1 MFDLQEIKAK
11 QQDLLQRK
19 HIFDI
24 EISSRCN
31 KTCSVCPRHAF
42 TRKQTIMSTQT
53 FDVLLQWLPTECHVM
68 FAGFGEPLLNNEIF
82 AYIHK
87 IKSIKPQISISV
99 YTNGILLSNDSIKK
113 FLDCG
118 LDWIQLSVTDENG
131 FAIAQR
137 TLEFLRSTNKRDI
150 LRINVLYRDD
160 DNFSQLQ
167 EKVSRLFPDI
177 IKQFYFKKI
186 HSRGGTLYNYDY
198 CEELKTC
205 GTFFMDTFIDAE
217 GNIQICSNDIN
228 GINKIA
234 NIQEMSFADL
244 VEMKKNFLG
253 NIQISPLCKKCSD
266 EYRVLHFNEV
276 KNE

>member
-31 KTCSVCPRHAF
+31 KICSVCPRHVF
-42 TRKQTIMSTQT
+42 TRKKTDMSAQI
-53 FDVLLQWLPTECHVM
+53 FDALLQWLPTECHVM
-68 FAGFGEPLLNNEIF
+68 FAGFGEPLLNNEIY
-82 AYIHK
+82 AYIRK

-99 YTNGILLSNDSIKK
+99 YTNGKQLNNNTIKK
-113 FLDCG
+113 LLDSG
-118 LDWIQLSVTDENG
+118 LDWIQLSISDEEG
-131 FAIAQR
+131 FVIAQR
-137 TLEFLRSTNKRDI
+137 TLEFLSSTNQSDI

-160 DNFSQLQ
+160 DDFCHLQ
-167 EKVSRLFPDI
+167 EKVSRFFPNAKILFH
-177 IKQFYFKKI
+177 FKKI
-186 HSRGGTLYNYDY
+186 HNRGGALYDY
-198 CEELKTC
+198 DYREELKTC

-276 KNE
+276 

>member
-31 KTCSVCPRHAF
+31 KICSVCPRHAF
-42 TRKQTIMSTQT
+42 TRKKTDMSAQI
-53 FDVLLQWLPTECHVM
+53 FDALLQWLPTECHVM
-68 FAGFGEPLLNNEIF
+68 FAGFGEPLLNNEIY
-82 AYIHK
+82 AYIRK
-87 IKSIKPQISISV
+87 IKSIKPQINISV
-99 YTNGILLSNDSIKK
+99 YTNGILLNNTTTKMLLDS
-113 FLDCG
+113 G
-118 LDWIQLSVTDENG
+118 LDWIQLSITDEEG
-131 FAIAQR
+131 FVIAQR
-137 TLEFLRSTNKRDI
+137 TLEFLSSINQSDI

-160 DNFSQLQ
+160 DDFCQQQ
-167 EKVSRLFPDI
+167 EKVSRLFPDVL
-177 IKQFYFKKI
+177 KQFYFKKI
-186 HSRGGTLYNYDY
+186 HNRGGILYNYDY
-198 CEELKTC
+198 REELKTC
-205 GTFFMDTFIDAE
+205 GTFFMDTFIDVE

-234 NIQEMSFADL
+234 NIQEMSFAEL

-276 KNE
+276 KK

>member
-31 KTCSVCPRHAF
+31 KICSVCPRHAF
-42 TRKQTIMSTQT
+42 TRKQTIMSAQIFNT
-53 FDVLLQWLPTECHVM
+53 LLQWLPAECHVM

-82 AYIHK
+82 AYIRK

-99 YTNGILLSNDSIKK
+99 YTNGKQLNNNTIKK
-113 FLDCG
+113 LLDSG
-118 LDWIQLSVTDENG
+118 LDWIQLSISDEEG
-131 FAIAQR
+131 FVIAQR
-137 TLEFLRSTNKRDI
+137 TLEFLSSTNQSDI
-150 LRINVLYRDD
+150 LRINVLYRNDD
-160 DNFSQLQ
+160 DFCHLQ
-167 EKVSRLFPDI
+167 EKVSRFFPNAKILFH
-177 IKQFYFKKI
+177 FKKI
-186 HSRGGTLYNYDY
+186 HNRGGALYDY
-198 CEELKTC
+198 DYREELKTC

-276 KNE
+276 

>member
-31 KTCSVCPRHAF
+31 KICSVCPRHAF
-42 TRKQTIMSTQT
+42 TRKQTIMSAQIFNT
-53 FDVLLQWLPTECHVM
+53 LLQWLPAECHVM

-82 AYIHK
+82 AYIRK

-99 YTNGILLSNDSIKK
+99 YTNGKQLNNNTIKK
-113 FLDCG
+113 LLDSG
-118 LDWIQLSVTDENG
+118 LDWIQLSISDEEG
-131 FAIAQR
+131 FVIAQR
-137 TLEFLRSTNKRDI
+137 TLEFLSSTNQSDI

-160 DNFSQLQ
+160 DDFCHLQ
-167 EKVSRLFPDI
+167 EKVSRFFPNAKILFH
-177 IKQFYFKKI
+177 FKKI
-186 HSRGGTLYNYDY
+186 HNRGGALYDY
-198 CEELKTC
+198 DYREELKTC

-276 KNE
+276 

>member
-11 QQDLLQRK
+11 QQNLLQRK

-31 KTCSVCPRHAF
+31 KICSVCPRHTF
-42 TRKQTIMSTQT
+42 TRKQTIMSTQIFNT
-53 FDVLLQWLPTECHVM
+53 LLQWLPAECHVM

-82 AYIHK
+82 AYIRK

-99 YTNGILLSNDSIKK
+99 YTNGKQLNNNTIKK
-113 FLDCG
+113 LLDSG
-118 LDWIQLSVTDENG
+118 LDWIQLSISDEEG
-131 FAIAQR
+131 FVIAQR
-137 TLEFLRSTNKRDI
+137 TLEFLSSTNQSDI

-160 DNFSQLQ
+160 DDFCHLQ
-167 EKVSRLFPDI
+167 EKVSRFFPNTKILFH
-177 IKQFYFKKI
+177 FKKI
-186 HSRGGTLYNYDY
+186 HNRGGALYDY
-198 CEELKTC
+198 DYREELKTC

-234 NIQEMSFADL
+234 NIQEMSFAEL
-244 VEMKKNFLG
+244 IEMKKKFLG
-253 NIQISPLCKKCSD
+253 NTQISPLCKKCSD

-276 KNE
+276 

>member
-31 KTCSVCPRHAF
+31 KICSVCPRHAF
-42 TRKQTIMSTQT
+42 TRKQTIMSTQIFNT
-53 FDVLLQWLPTECHVM
+53 LLQWLPAECHVM

-82 AYIHK
+82 AYIRK

-99 YTNGILLSNDSIKK
+99 YTNGILLNNNTIKK
-113 FLDCG
+113 LLDSG
-118 LDWIQLSVTDENG
+118 LDWIQLSITDEQG
-131 FAIAQR
+131 FVIAQKA
-137 TLEFLRSTNKRDI
+137 LEFLNSTNQSDI
-150 LRINVLYRDD
+150 LRINVLYKD
-160 DNFSQLQ
+160 DNNLCQLQ
-167 EKVSRLFPDI
+167 EKVSQLFPSAT
-177 IKQFYFKKI
+177 KLFHFKKI
-186 HSRGGTLYNYDY
+186 HNRGGFLYDY
-198 CEELKTC
+198 DHREELKTC

-234 NIQEMSFADL
+234 NIQEMSFAEL
-244 VEMKKNFLG
+244 IEMKKKFLG
-253 NIQISPLCKKCSD
+253 NTQISPLCKKCSD
-266 EYRVLHFNEV
+266 EYRVLHFKEV
-276 KNE
+276 